1 MKGRCLF
8 RVTVPAVVMLC
19 WSGCSWLNEESKN
32 TAIERENVVKPEDR
46 ERWQNEAVGEPVK
59 APEEM
64 AVEQVDQ
71 QLYTPPAPAP
81 TLPMLPA
88 TAGKAPEFQALL
100 AGQRPAEMKGDE
112 EVTADFNFKDAGT
125 KDVVTVF
132 ATC

>member
-19 WSGCSWLNEESKN
+19 WTGCSWLNEESKN
-32 TAIERENVVKPEDR
+32 TAIERENIVKPEDR
-46 ERWQNEAVGEPVK
+46 ERWQNEAAGEPVK

-81 TLPMLPA
+81 TLPVMPAGMEMLTSAVPVLSA
-88 TAGKAPEFQALL
+88 ITESAVRLFQ
-100 AGQRPAEMKGDE
+100 
-112 EVTADFNFKDAGT
+112 
-125 KDVVTVF
+125 
-132 ATC
+132 